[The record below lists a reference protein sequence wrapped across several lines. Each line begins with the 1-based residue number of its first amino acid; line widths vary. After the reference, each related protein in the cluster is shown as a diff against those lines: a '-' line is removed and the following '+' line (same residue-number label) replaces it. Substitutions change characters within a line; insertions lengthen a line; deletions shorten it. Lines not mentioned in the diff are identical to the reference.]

1 MLILSL
7 LINLIFVCYI
17 IYRICQSLL
26 FTKYFINIRIINRQL
41 KKINKDLDGRYGLPY
56 EYNVGQTNRYP
67 LEIVEKIKQ
76 RLIRKGF
83 AVEIIV
89 SDNTYTY
96 LFIS

>member
-7 LINLIFVCYI
+7 IVNSIFLCYI

-41 KKINKDLDGRYGLPY
+41 KKINEDLDGRYGLPY

-89 SDNTYTY
+89 SDDTYTY
-96 LFIS
+96 LMIS